1 MPAMWCGRSFLG
13 RGAGRSTRAP
23 PQGQGD
29 TVSPEWEEPPGWRSD
44 VSESGVGPG
53 IIQGQDVEVL
63 PAAGTAATNREAGS
77 GTLPTQHQGRGGAC
91 TGTGTGGPRPGGP
104 QGRADA
110 EPQGGRGRPTC
121 PTHADLH
128 QARGPGDGLPAEP

>member
-23 PQGQGD
+23 PQGQAH
-29 TVSPEWEEPPGWRSD
+29 TVSPEWEEPPGWRRD

-63 PAAGTAATNREAGS
+63 PAARTAATNGEPGS
-77 GTLPTQHQGRGGAC
+77 GTRPPQPGRRGGA
-91 TGTGTGGPRPGGP
+91 GTGPGGP
-104 QGRADA
+104 GPRGPRGRAA
-110 EPQGGRGRPTC
+110 PEPQGGR
-121 PTHADLH
+121 
-128 QARGPGDGLPAEP
+128 